1 MNIHSRSLV
10 FPRSSKRS
18 LSFNV
23 SLKFRSKERGTRVKH
38 RVKNGATN
46 RAGRGGEERK
56 ETAFASFPSPPSFF
70 RSRSIFRAAKTGN
83 LVLRSFF
90 AAKPGNACYTGYKV
104 SCYEGPRSRVT
115 VGVKIRVRLGVR
127 VRIRVRERRKAK
139 GKIRKIAWCDF
150 NIVSVRLSCRQL
162 GFPGLLG
169 QCISVTYL
177 K

>member
-1 MNIHSRSLV
+1 M
-10 FPRSSKRS
+10 
-18 LSFNV
+18 
-23 SLKFRSKERGTRVKH
+23 
-38 RVKNGATN
+38 KNGATN
-46 RAGRGGEERK
+46 RAGTGEEERK

-70 RSRSIFRAAKTGN
+70 RSRSIFRAAKPEI
-83 LVLRSFF
+83 SFF
-90 AAKPGNACYTGYKV
+90 GLPLLRNQETLATQATRSAVFLG
-104 SCYEGPRSRVT
+104 YEGLRSRVR
-115 VGVKIRVRLGVR
+115 VGVRIRVRLGVR

-139 GKIRKIAWCDF
+139 GKIRKIGWSDF